1 MVITMEIK
9 ELLKRV
15 ILKLKSLDDLGKLKL
30 LDSVFRDIFESTT
43 KLYEDNPVVDIR
55 EIFKLIKGLNK
66 LTDIEQFNCL
76 LEYIGSKNT
85 KSV

>member
-15 ILKLKSLDDLGKLKL
+15 ILKLKSLDGLGKLKL
-30 LDSVFRDIFESTT
+30 LDSTFRDIFEGTT
-43 KLYEDNPVVDIR
+43 KLDEDDPIVDIR
-55 EIFKLIKGLNK
+55 EIAELIKGLNK
-66 LTDIEQFNCL
+66 LDDIEQFDYL

-85 KSV
+85 L

>member
-15 ILKLKSLDDLGKLKL
+15 ILKLKSLDGLGKLKL

-43 KLYEDNPVVDIR
+43 KLYEDDPVVDIR
-55 EIFKLIKGLNK
+55 EIAELIKGLNK
-66 LTDIEQFNCL
+66 LNDIEQFNYL

-85 KSV
+85 L